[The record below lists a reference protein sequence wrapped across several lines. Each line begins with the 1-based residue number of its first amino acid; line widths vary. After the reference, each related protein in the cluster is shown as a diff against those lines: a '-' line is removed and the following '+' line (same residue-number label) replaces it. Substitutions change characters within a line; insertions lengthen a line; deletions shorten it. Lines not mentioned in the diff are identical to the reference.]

1 MTETNDGNEELG
13 SSGTVPFPDRSALG
27 KLRALIALPFFGAAA
42 FLTPTIFSQGENPA
56 VYGGRESDTC

>member
-42 FLTPTIFSQGENPA
+42 FLTPTIFVPSGA
-56 VYGGRESDTC
+56 LIGV